1 MDSKDDDMEKDEEE
15 VSEDGGDR
23 CVIFY
28 CV

>member
-1 MDSKDDDMEKDEEE
+1 MDSKDNDVEEDEEE

-23 CVIFY
+23 CVLFY